1 MKTYKKLSF
10 IIAIVGLLFAVE
22 RQGEIMQMSSR
33 DGCPPGYIEACFEPD
48 ACIPYYYIGDGH
60 CDYEL
65 ICHANQDGLDCDG
78 GEGGYLITDCD
89 ICESMNNDLDCYQL
103 LNYQFINCFGCYDVF
118 DECGDCLGGGIEEGE
133 CDCDGN
139 VMDECGECGGGG
151 IADGAC
157 DCFGNTIDEC
167 GICGGDGNWCFAPE
181 AYDANYTLNEDTT
194 ITVVLSAS
202 DADGDT
208 LTYTLITDTQ
218 NGVVINNN
226 DGTATYAPDINFN
239 GTDGFTF
246 VASDAIQN
254 SNVATVT
261 LTVSAVNDAPFWT
274 SLPEDTQ
281 ITPGEFFVYTLEAVD
296 VDDDVLYYELVNVS
310 GSGMATLA
318 DNVLTVQADEAGQT
332 IITIS
337 VNDGMM
343 QVDATLTLTVNPPP
357 CAAEYEQGL
366 IDGAAT
372 GDVNG
377 DGALNITDIVMSIQM
392 ILSEE

>member
-1 MKTYKKLSF
+1 MKTHKKLSF
-10 IIAIVGLLFAVE
+10 IMAIIGLLFAAE
-22 RQGEIMQMSSR
+22 RQGESMQTGSR
-33 DGCPPGYIEACFEPD
+33 DGCSPGFIASCYDNDFCYPA
-48 ACIPYYYIGDGH
+48 GWLSDGQ
-60 CDYEL
+60 CDPM
-65 ICHANQDGLDCDG
+65 LDCYAADGMDCYDDG
-78 GEGGYLITDCD
+78 GGGGYFITNCD
-89 ICESMNNDLDCYQL
+89 ICESMDNDMTCYDLINQG
-103 LNYQFINCFGCYDVF
+103 INCFGCYDVF
-118 DECGDCLGGGIEEGE
+118 DECGDCLGGGVEDGE

-139 VMDECGECGGGG
+139 VMDECGECGGDG

-181 AYDANYTLNEDTT
+181 AYDANYTLDEDTA
-194 ITVVLSAS
+194 IDIVLSAS
-202 DADGDT
+202 DADGDA

-226 DGTATYAPDINFN
+226 DGTATYTPDINFN

-246 VASDAIQN
+246 VASDTIQN

-261 LTVSAVNDAPFWT
+261 LTVNAVNDAPFWI

-281 ITPGEFFVYTLEAVD
+281 TTLGESFVYTLEAVD

-318 DNVLTVQADEAGQT
+318 DNVLTVQADEAGQI

-337 VNDGMM
+337 VNDGVM
-343 QVDATLTLTVNPPP
+343 QVDATLMLTVNPPP